1 MPMRR
6 DIAFVEFERIFKGM
20 HKSPTMPLEDIKKA
34 VLEGKKLTLEESGFS
49 DPGPDY
55 SAVYLEGVPT
65 SILYIPGY

>member
-6 DIAFVEFERIFKGM
+6 DISFEELERIAKGM
-20 HKSPTMPLEDIKKA
+20 RKNPTMKVEDIRKA
-34 VLEGKKLTLEESGFS
+34 VEEGRKLTLEESAFS